1 MGRRI
6 ATLYFNAIEIKV
18 IGGLKHVCCIGVLIG
33 SKAKIYVREISG
45 VAIIPTV
52 REGPI
57 TADLRVWRMRSG
69 SFISADHT
77 LEFMVNVR
85 EDRWNHGLGQ

>member
-1 MGRRI
+1 M
-6 ATLYFNAIEIKV
+6 
-18 IGGLKHVCCIGVLIG
+18 IG
-33 SKAKIYVREISG
+33 SKAKIYVREISR
-45 VAIIPTV
+45 VPTIPTV

-77 LEFMVNVR
+77 LGFMVNVR
-85 EDRWNHGLGQ
+85 ADRWNHGLGQ

>member
-1 MGRRI
+1 M
-6 ATLYFNAIEIKV
+6 
-18 IGGLKHVCCIGVLIG
+18 
-33 SKAKIYVREISG
+33 REISG
-45 VAIIPTV
+45 EPVIPTV

-69 SFISADHT
+69 CFISADHA
-77 LEFMVNVR
+77 LGFMVSVR